1 MATKP
6 DSSSNER
13 DKTPSSWDGP
23 DDARKKGS
31 KYPNY
36 YVRKTRS
43 GHVWMLDDTKD
54 NEHIT
59 MQHRSGSMLQFLPDG
74 AIQTVA
80 HKGQFNMV
88 FGESRTKITGAQ
100 DTTVEGDVSIK
111 AKKDYNSTVYGNQT
125 SSVKGESTMS
135 AKTENKTIAEQSHT
149 VAGEMTTKTKSGYSV
164 QAGGGGTIV
173 SKGGMAI
180 GSTGDAVA
188 IGGAGGIGMK
198 SGKGISF
205 ESKGQLSISTS
216 GNMVAIDGAV
226 IHINSGMSQPAATET
241 NMSPTDAAPS
251 EGSYTT

>member
-1 MATKP
+1 MAAKD

-13 DKTPSSWDGP
+13 DKTPVSWDGP
-23 DDARKKGS
+23 KDAREKGS

-54 NEHIT
+54 NEHMT

-100 DTTVEGDVSIK
+100 DTTVEGDVSMK
-111 AKKDYNSTVYGNQT
+111 AKKDYNSTVYGNKT
-125 SSVKGESTMS
+125 DSIKGESTVS

-149 VAGEMTTKTKSGYSV
+149 VAGEMTTKTRSGFAV
-164 QAGGGGTIV
+164 QAGGGAAIL
-173 SKGGMAI
+173 SKGGMAL
-180 GSTGDAVA
+180 GSTSDAVA
-188 IGGAGGIGMK
+188 IGGAAGIGMK
-198 SGKGISF
+198 SGAGISF
-205 ESKGQLSISTS
+205 ESQGQLSISTS

-226 IHINSGMSQPAATET
+226 IHINSGMSQPAASQT
-241 NMSPTDAAPS
+241 NMAATDAGPTEA
-251 EGSYTT
+251 